1 MYVFN
6 GDTGVL
12 LFCFRSGWPPVTSL
26 PTRVH
31 LAQSPCSHMDL
42 GSLRVI
48 IDMPVEQ
55 VSWCGRCGWAGRI
68 DGVPLFP
75 ISYYV
80 DTVVHSWPAGVQ
92 AQTLRKTECFVKSCP
107 SILFLSVSIR
117 SWQRPVLY
125 LLDETYGPCEGAI
138 GISDDITLHGKG
150 EL

>member
-1 MYVFN
+1 M
-6 GDTGVL
+6 
-12 LFCFRSGWPPVTSL
+12 TSL

-125 LLDETYGPCEGAI
+125 LPNVDIYNQFAWLYSLKSWTARFKTTVHNSLGIGLDFMYI
-138 GISDDITLHGKG
+138 LRGIYISR
-150 EL
+150 